1 MVPVAA
7 CTMNTASVALPRVC
21 HQVRSRGILRS
32 SRVLRIPTR
41 SMRSS
46 SHFEIPRI
54 ALCLDPVGDAQPV
67 VLVVHPHRAVAHLDQ
82 QSVEG
87 TGRRTREHLAGLD
100 VELPAMA
107 RAEEVDEVLVVDVAA
122 PEMRA
127 VSVVGLELVAVLR

>member
-7 CTMNTASVALPRVC
+7 CTRNTASVALPRVC

-82 QSVEG
+82 QFVEG
-87 TGRRTREHLAGLD
+87 TGRRTREDLTRFD

-107 RAEEVDEVLVVDVAA
+107 RAKEMFQVLVVYVAA
-122 PEMRA
+122 PEVGT
-127 VSVVGLELVAVLR
+127 VSVVGLELVAVL